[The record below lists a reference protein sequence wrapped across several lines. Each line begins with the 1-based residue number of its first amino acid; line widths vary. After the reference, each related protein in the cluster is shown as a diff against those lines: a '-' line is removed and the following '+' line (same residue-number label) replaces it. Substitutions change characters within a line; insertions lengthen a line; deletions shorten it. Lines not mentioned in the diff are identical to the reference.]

1 MKKSIVIT
9 ILLVYVASIVI
20 VGFFGIA
27 VKVYDEV
34 KYVQSITMSVESDND
49 EAYTWTDTT
58 KPDSKHTYKMII
70 DFSKAEEGMVEDK
83 DGNLINTK
91 YIGFTFI
98 PQITYMSGDV
108 EAENKIIYTL
118 SDKDKNLQEKGY
130 FTLNEYGV
138 FTVFKA
144 PFIINITIKPQDV
157 NRASINAPATIAIS
171 CKASS

>member
-34 KYVQSITMSVESDND
+34 KYVQSITMSVESTNS
-49 EAYTWTDTT
+49 ESYTWEDISQPNSIH
-58 KPDSKHTYKMII
+58 KYYLEI

-83 DGNLINTK
+83 NGNLIDTK
-91 YIGFTFI
+91 YLGFTFI

-108 EAENKIIYTL
+108 EAENKIIYSMD
-118 SDKDKNLQEKGY
+118 SDDKKKQEKGY

-138 FTVFKA
+138 FTVFYA
-144 PFIINITIKPQDV
+144 PFTIIVYVNPQDV
-157 NRASINAPATIAIS
+157 NRASINAPAQIIIY
-171 CKASS
+171 CG